1 MSILWLIV
9 IGLVIGVVAKLLM
22 PGNDPGGAVIT
33 ILLGI
38 AGSIVAAFIGRSLG
52 WYVEGQAAG
61 FVASVFGSILL
72 LALYRALSSRSN
84 AGRVA

>member
-1 MSILWLIV
+1 MSILWMIV
-9 IGLVIGVVAKLLM
+9 IGLVVGAIAKLLM

-52 WYVEGQAAG
+52 WYVEGQPAG
-61 FVASVFGSILL
+61 FVASVLGAILL
-72 LALYRALSSRSN
+72 LALYRALTSRSN
-84 AGRVA
+84 ASRAA